1 MKNKVAMMA
10 LLLCNIGNPLFAKSY
25 SCGAVLPNEVYCPA
39 NMICAFAAP
48 TCIMNIGAIGM
59 SAITQEL
66 YNLNIPENA
75 FKKVVLAA
83 NQYTKLPFNAYPALG
98 EHLAYQIAAAKGKF
112 ANVPFR
118 IVIRT
123 EVPTEKFINKIE
135 RGIKQLTDA
144 KEIEGAKDLVA
155 SLKNLKSTK
164 QGINAVYRIVP
175 ALGEQ
180 QYKLYY
186 VRVPSE
192 QPGYIIGRP
201 DGDLEFHER
210 DPKDAKKELVTV
222 IDTGVLM

>member
-1 MKNKVAMMA
+1 MKNKSAMIA
-10 LLLCNIGNPLFAKSY
+10 FLLCNIGSPLLAKSY

-83 NQYTKLPFNAYPALG
+83 NQYKKLPFNVYPALG
-98 EHLAYQIAAAKGKF
+98 QSFAYQMAAAKGKF

-123 EVPTEKFINKIE
+123 EVPNDAFINKIE
-135 RGIKQLTDA
+135 RGIKQLIDA

-155 SLKNLKSTK
+155 TLKNLKNK
-164 QGINAVYRIVP
+164 NQGINAVYRIIP

-186 VRVPSE
+186 VRVPEE

-201 DGDLEFHER
+201 DGNLEFHEQ
-210 DPKDAKKELVTV
+210 DPKDAKKELITV